1 MKIKQA
7 VGSNIVQPV
16 TPPAKVRP
24 IRRDDPHIE
33 TEQEKR
39 LREYTEARKRQRRVT
54 FTPKTET
61 QEEIEMARIEGFMT
75 GIGLMAS
82 VVAIVAALALIVHY
96 FNWWMLIVIGCVTGI
111 VLCGR
116 ELGWW

>member
-61 QEEIEMARIEGFMT
+61 QEEIEMARIDGFMT
-75 GIGLMAS
+75 GIGLG
-82 VVAIVAALALIVHY
+82 AIGTIITVTLALLIHY
-96 FNWWMLIVIGCVTGI
+96 QGWWVLGLAVSIPGI
-111 VLCGR
+111 VFCGR